1 MLGAVVVQ
9 DPSSGFTSDQ
19 HAGAGVPGLLPNW
32 MQASSRPTAVQA
44 RSIADEPSIRTRC
57 ASWASRL

>member
-9 DPSSGFTSDQ
+9 DPGSGFTGDEHPALVS
-19 HAGAGVPGLLPNW
+19 HGLLPSW
-32 MQASSRPTAVQA
+32 MQASSRPSAVQA

-57 ASWASRL
+57 AS